1 MLRTLAEIHATKRGF
16 TLMPLRAREV
26 VVLERP
32 VEDENGDVLAFLA
45 DGEAWSSS
53 ALAIALGTSQRS
65 VQRALDALA
74 AAGKVQSFGRARARR
89 WITPPLP
96 GFTTTLLLPAPLPTD

>member
-1 MLRTLAEIHATKRGF
+1 
-16 TLMPLRAREV
+16 V
-26 VVLERP
+26 VVLARP
-32 VEDENGDVLAFLA
+32 VEDENAAVLAFLA
-45 DGEAWSSS
+45 DGESWSSS

-89 WITPPLP
+89 WVTPPVP
-96 GFTTTLLLPAPLPTD
+96 GFTTTLLLPVLSFID